1 MSQLDGRS
9 LRNVLGCYATGV
21 AIIATRTQAGEH
33 IGVTVN
39 SFASVSL
46 DPPLILFSL
55 ANTAN
60 VLGHFLAAG
69 YFTVNILSHRQEA
82 LSNGFARPSTAPW
95 ESSRYSEAE
104 NGCALFEGCV
114 AHLECE
120 RYAEVN
126 GGDHRI
132 LLGSVTQVHLHRTTD
147 PLLFFRGRYGTF
159 VSEVPVDQKAVS
171 DFTVQGWG

>member
-1 MSQLDGRS
+1 MSQVDGRS

-21 AIIATRTQAGEH
+21 AIMATRTQAGEH
-33 IGVTVN
+33 VGVTVN

-55 ANTAN
+55 GKTAS
-60 VLGHFLAAG
+60 VLSHFSQAEF
-69 YFTVNILSHRQEA
+69 FTVNILAHRQEK

-95 ESSRYSEAE
+95 ASSRYSEAE
-104 NGCALFEGCV
+104 NGCALFAGCV
-114 AHLECE
+114 AYLECE
-120 RYAEVN
+120 RYAELD

-132 LLGSVTQVHLHRTTD
+132 LLGRVTQVHLHGTTD

-159 VSEVPVDQKAVS
+159 VSGAPMDEKAVG